1 MLEMSFEPSVTR
13 RWGTSGAEPRWRRL
27 CRRLTCV
34 GGLVLA
40 LALATYLAVSSHLAL
55 TLSRPERRPLT
66 ASPAQLGLMYETV
79 SFPSRVDNL
88 PLDGWLLSPT
98 SGAPPRR
105 PVVMVHDRGTDRQRG
120 VFGHILAIASHLVQ
134 QDHPVLLFD
143 LRGSGRS
150 AGDRYTLGLK
160 EVRDV
165 GGAIDYL
172 QDRGLADD
180 GVNLLGYSMG
190 AATSLLLAPKEP
202 LVRAVA
208 EDSGY
213 GDLGAVVDGHV
224 PNVDLFHRLFA
235 PGAILMSRLLLG
247 LDIYTIRPIDGLS
260 QLAERGTPLLVIHG
274 NADSVV
280 PVSQGRSLAAAYGP
294 RAETL
299 FVPGADHLRNYE
311 RNPAAY
317 AKRVA
322 AFFERA
328 ENPAQG
334 MTGKQDRG

>member
-1 MLEMSFEPSVTR
+1 MLELSIEPRATR
-13 RWGTSGAEPRWRRL
+13 RPSALAAQPRSRRVSRRL
-27 CRRLTCV
+27 AYA
-34 GGLVLA
+34 GGLA
-40 LALATYLAVSSHLAL
+40 LALTIVSYLAVSSYLAL

-66 ASPAQLGLMYETV
+66 ASPAQLGLMYEAV
-79 SFPSRVDNL
+79 SFPSRIDNL

-105 PVVMVHDRGTDRQRG
+105 PIVMVHDRGTDRQRG

-150 AGDRYTLGLK
+150 AGDRFTLGLK

-172 QDRGLADD
+172 KVRGLADD

-213 GDLGAVVDGHV
+213 ADLGALVDDHV
-224 PNVDLFHRLFA
+224 PRVDPFHRFFA
-235 PGAILMSRLLLG
+235 PGAILMSRVLLG
-247 LDIYTIRPIDGLS
+247 LDIYTIRPIDGLA

-299 FVPGADHLRNYE
+299 FVPGAEHLRNYE

-317 AKRVA
+317 ADRVA
-322 AFFERA
+322 AFFNRA
-328 ENPAQG
+328 ENPLQG
-334 MTGKQDRG
+334 KIVIQDKG

>member
-1 MLEMSFEPSVTR
+1 MLEVSFHPGLTR
-13 RWGTSGAEPRWRRL
+13 RWDTSATERRWLRLGRRL
-27 CRRLTCV
+27 AYG

-40 LALATYLAVSSHLAL
+40 LAVVTYLAVSSHLAL
-55 TLSRPERRPLT
+55 TLSRPERQPLT
-66 ASPAQLGLMYETV
+66 ASPAHLGLMYETV
-79 SFPSRVDNL
+79 SFPSRIDNL

-98 SGAPPRR
+98 SGAPSRR
-105 PVVMVHDRGTDRQRG
+105 PVIMVHDRGTDMQRG
-120 VFGHILAIASHLVQ
+120 VFGHILSIASHLVQ

-150 AGDRYTLGLK
+150 AGERFTLGLK

-172 QDRGLADD
+172 QHRGLAGN

-213 GDLGAVVDGHV
+213 GDLGAVVDGQV
-224 PNVDLFHRLFA
+224 PKADLFHRFFA
-235 PGAILMSRLLLG
+235 PGTILMAQLLLG

-274 NADSVV
+274 NADSIV
-280 PVSQGRSLAAAYGP
+280 PVSQGRSLASAYGP
-294 RAETL
+294 RAETF
-299 FVPGADHLRNYE
+299 FVPGAEHLRNYE

-322 AFFERA
+322 AFFVRA
-328 ENPAQG
+328 EDPAQG
-334 MTGKQDRG
+334 KTGNQDRG